1 MRESR
6 RLEFKE
12 QFSNTFLKTVSAYA
26 NYGTGEVLFGVSD
39 DERTVGLE
47 NPERDHLR
55 IENAINDGI
64 SPRPYFE
71 ITENPRTRVVTLR
84 VPEGD
89 DKPYL
94 YRSTLC

>member
-39 DERTVGLE
+39 DGRTVGLE
-47 NPERDHLR
+47 NPERDRLR
-55 IENAINDGI
+55 TPLTMGYPHVRTSR
-64 SPRPYFE
+64 SPR
-71 ITENPRTRVVTLR
+71 TLER
-84 VPEGD
+84 
-89 DKPYL
+89 
-94 YRSTLC
+94 RS

>member
-39 DERTVGLE
+39 DGRTVGLE
-47 NPERDHLR
+47 NPERDRLR
-55 IENAINDGI
+55 GLRTPSTMGYPHVRTSR
-64 SPRPYFE
+64 SPR
-71 ITENPRTRVVTLR
+71 TLER
-84 VPEGD
+84 
-89 DKPYL
+89 
-94 YRSTLC
+94 RS